1 MCFLAHSIGTQVKA
15 TNDGECYELIPL
27 VLGLVRSVWPSAG
40 PGAAQTVKGPGATR
54 LMLGLVLG
62 LVQGLVQRRLLKGL
76 VQRA

>member
-1 MCFLAHSIGTQVKA
+1 VCFLAHSIGTRVKA

-27 VLGLVRSVWPSAG
+27 GSAGPCAVWPSAG

-62 LVQGLVQRRLLKGL
+62 LVL
-76 VQRA
+76 